1 MKVLRSII
9 LVVAFVGTFVPLAT
23 AQNASPNFLNVLTVT
38 VHPGKG
44 AVVEDFLVKIKAAA
58 EMTGD
63 SRVVNVAQVSLG
75 GSPNQYLIVTPFND
89 WAEMDAWATPD
100 EMLVEAYGQDEA
112 MKILEAG
119 TGAVASIE
127 NAVNRFRPE
136 FSSTA
141 AAAPA
146 RPRYGQVVITDI
158 DPGQQDAYELFLR
171 SVKTAEDKA
180 GVRRIRSST
189 VQGIASRHI
198 ALTLTESH
206 TQRAALPGPPQ
217 LLRDEFGAERAHAIL
232 EGAQRAVSSRRFQ
245 VLELRPELSRT
256 GN

>member
-63 SRVVNVAQVSLG
+63 SRVVNVGQVSLG

-89 WAEMDAWATPD
+89 WAEMDAWATPV

-112 MKILEAG
+112 MKILETV

-127 NAVNRFRPE
+127 NAANRFRPE

-141 AAAPA
+141 AAA

-158 DPGQQDAYELFLR
+158 DPGQQDAYALFLR
-171 SVKTAEDKA
+171 SVKVAEDEA
-180 GVRRIRSST
+180 GGRRIRSST
-189 VQGIASRHI
+189 AQGIASRHI

-206 TQRAALPGPPQ
+206 AQRAALPGPPQ
-217 LLRDEFGAERAHAIL
+217 LLRDEYGAERAHAIL
-232 EGAQRAVSSRRFQ
+232 EGAQRAVRSRRFQ

>member
-9 LVVAFVGTFVPLAT
+9 LVVVFVGTFVSLAT

-38 VHPGKG
+38 AHPGKG

-63 SRVVNVAQVSLG
+63 SRVVNVGQVSLG

-89 WAEMDAWATPD
+89 WAEMDAWAKPG

-112 MKILEAG
+112 MKILEGG
-119 TGAVASIE
+119 TSAVASIE

-141 AAAPA
+141 TAAPA

-171 SVKTAEDKA
+171 SVKAAEDKA

-198 ALTLTESH
+198 ALTLTKSH
-206 TQRAALPGPPQ
+206 AQRAALPGPPQ
-217 LLRDEFGAERAHAIL
+217 LLRDEYGAERAHAIL
-232 EGAQRAVSSRRFQ
+232 EGAQRAVRSRSAGFRCSSCDR
-245 VLELRPELSRT
+245 S
-256 GN
+256 